1 MTTIL
6 EIRGATKEF
15 RGVPAIRNID
25 LVLKQGEVHSVLG
38 ENGAGKSTLMKAL
51 AGVHQLT
58 SGEILMDGKPVDLS
72 SPSAALKAGIAMVFQ
87 ETNLVGSMTVAQNI
101 YLGEEHFLNRLRGLY
116 IRAQQF
122 LASMNFDVDP
132 TALVSSLGAAQR
144 QMVEVAR
151 AAHHAARV
159 IIFDEPT
166 ATLTPEEKHHFFG
179 LLQRLKARGTS
190 ILFISHALEEA
201 LQYSDSLTI
210 LRDGERVAGGP
221 VAEFD
226 RDKVV
231 QAMVGRSLS
240 ADLYG
245 ARKGHELPVRP
256 AGTRVLSVDNLSMG
270 KIVRNTSFSIY
281 SGQITG
287 MFGLVGAGRTEM
299 MKVVSG
305 AFKRD
310 FFHGGEIS
318 FEGKPV
324 RYRVPRQAVRDGIV
338 YITEDR
344 KLDGFFETMT
354 IDRNIQMGD
363 LAMGSNPLS
372 VVSMGQARKL
382 AQSWW
387 SELSIR
393 AINKDSKVLELSGGN
408 QQKVVIAKGLIQKPK
423 LVIFDEPTR
432 GVDVGSIVEIH
443 QFINKLADE
452 GIAVVVI
459 SSYLPEILA
468 LSDRILI
475 ARQGQIVEEMRAGE
489 ASEKRIMYAAVH

>member
-1 MTTIL
+1 M
-6 EIRGATKEF
+6 
-15 RGVPAIRNID
+15 
-25 LVLKQGEVHSVLG
+25 
-38 ENGAGKSTLMKAL
+38 
-51 AGVHQLT
+51 
-58 SGEILMDGKPVDLS
+58 
-72 SPSAALKAGIAMVFQ
+72 
-87 ETNLVGSMTVAQNI
+87 
-101 YLGEEHFLNRLRGLY
+101 
-116 IRAQQF
+116 
-122 LASMNFDVDP
+122 
-132 TALVSSLGAAQR
+132 
-144 QMVEVAR
+144 
-151 AAHHAARV
+151 
-159 IIFDEPT
+159 
-166 ATLTPEEKHHFFG
+166 
-179 LLQRLKARGTS
+179 
-190 ILFISHALEEA
+190 
-201 LQYSDSLTI
+201 
-210 LRDGERVAGGP
+210 AGGP

-318 FEGKPV
+318 FEGRPV

-363 LAMGSNPLS
+363 LAMSSNPLS

-489 ASEKRIMYAAVH
+489 ATEKRIMYAAVH